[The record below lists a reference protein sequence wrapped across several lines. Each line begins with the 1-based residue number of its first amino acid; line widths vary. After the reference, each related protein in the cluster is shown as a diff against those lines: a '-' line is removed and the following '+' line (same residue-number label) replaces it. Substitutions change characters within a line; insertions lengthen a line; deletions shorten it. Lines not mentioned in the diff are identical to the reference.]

1 METNVKYD
9 LEQFL
14 DCSDNINTDIENI
27 ETTLD
32 TISKAVTDSS
42 SYWAGRS
49 HDSYVN
55 YFNSV
60 LSEYTEFLN
69 KLRILKNNLTTIN
82 ALYAS
87 HERNASNIK

>member
-14 DCSDNINTDIENI
+14 DCSDNIKTDIENI
-27 ETTLD
+27 ETALD
-32 TISKAVTDSS
+32 TISKAVNDSS

-60 LSEYTEFLN
+60 QSEYNEFLS
-69 KLRILKNNLTTIN
+69 KLKILANNLTTIN
-82 ALYAS
+82 ALYTS
-87 HERNASNIK
+87 HERNASSIK